1 MPFDRGSVTF
11 TVFSLPERLPENYVE
26 LFYGRR
32 AGKLDDIS
40 EDVQIGWVTGR
51 HLLESN
57 IVEETTICGGHVY
70 LNMRKAERK
79 IPASLLN
86 AICKREELVWMAA
99 NEAPKVPAKVKK
111 DIREEMVE
119 KHLMKMPPH
128 ITGLPFVIDMA
139 AKMLYLGSGSQ
150 TQIDDFVAFFNQTVG
165 IEPHQMT
172 VEEMMFRH
180 FKTDC
185 RDLPQLKLSHNAQD
199 DETVHARD
207 FLTWL
212 WYFSETTGGKLQS
225 DKYGDFELM
234 LEGPLTLAFFMEGQ
248 GATETTVKKGLPQKS
263 AEAKVALAIGK
274 KLRKSKLTI
283 ARGED
288 IWTGAFDADKCS
300 FSSLR
305 LPDGQEM
312 EEHSRFAERVQN
324 LYVFQDVFQ
333 EYFKAYVDFVT
344 ADDWEAK
351 QLEIITWASER
362 DSF

>member
-1 MPFDRGSVTF
+1 MPFDRGTISF
-11 TVFSLPERLPENYVE
+11 TIFSMPEKLPENYIE

-32 AGKLDDIS
+32 AGKLDDIG
-40 EDVQIGWVTGR
+40 EDPQIGWVTGR

-57 IVEETTICGGHVY
+57 ITEDTAICGGHIY

-79 IPASLLN
+79 IPNSLLN

-99 NEAPKVPAKVKK
+99 NESPKVPAKVKK
-111 DIREEMVE
+111 EIREEMVE

-128 ITGLPFVIDMA
+128 ITGVPFVIDTS
-139 AKMLYLGSGSQ
+139 AKLLYLGTGSQ
-150 TQIDDFVAFFNQTVG
+150 AQIDDFIAFFKQTINV
-165 IEPHQMT
+165 EPHQMT
-172 VEEMMFRH
+172 VEEMMLRH
-180 FKTDC
+180 YNTDC
-185 RDLPQLKLSHNAQD
+185 STLPKLKLSHDAQE
-199 DETVHARD
+199 DEVVPARD

-263 AEAKVALAIGK
+263 AEAKVALAVGK

-288 IWTGAFDADKCS
+288 IWTGTFDADKCS

-312 EEHSRFAERVQN
+312 DEYSRFDERIQN
-324 LYVFQDVFQ
+324 LYIFQDVFQ

-344 ADDWEAK
+344 ANDWESK
-351 QLEIITWASER
+351 ENDIITWASER